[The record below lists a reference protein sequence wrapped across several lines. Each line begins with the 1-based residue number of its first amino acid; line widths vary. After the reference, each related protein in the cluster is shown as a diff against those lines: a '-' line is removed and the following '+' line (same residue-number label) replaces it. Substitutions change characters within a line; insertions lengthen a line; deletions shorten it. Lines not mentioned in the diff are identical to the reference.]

1 LEDYALL
8 RRGTAILRLTT
19 AALALYA
26 LEETPTVSSPA
37 ACDIREIEM
46 KNRPWRLIQGLVTI
60 GLVSAAIAQPVR
72 AECPQPVK
80 IIVSYPPGSPD
91 DVIARILA
99 QRLSEAGGRFYVENL
114 PGAGGMIGT
123 ATAAR
128 ALPDGCTMIIV
139 NQNFVV
145 QPAMGEKLAYQVPDG
160 FTPVT
165 LLIAAPE
172 TISVNP
178 SVPATTIKELV
189 ALVKANPAKYN
200 YASPG
205 YGSSPH
211 LASERLFKQ
220 TLGLDV
226 VHVPFQG
233 GPPAVTSTV
242 AGHTQILHLTLPIV
256 APLVRD
262 GKLRLLAVADKK
274 RAREFGDVPT
284 LEEAGIPDHEVGFWD
299 GILVPK
305 GTPDDIVEV
314 RHRQISQI
322 MALPEVRDQLQALGY
337 TVING
342 SRPEFAAHLQTELAK
357 WKGIVRE
364 GKIKSE

>member
-1 LEDYALL
+1 MKSHIRHLL
-8 RRGTAILRLTT
+8 LG
-19 AALALYA
+19 
-26 LEETPTVSSPA
+26 
-37 ACDIREIEM
+37 
-46 KNRPWRLIQGLVTI
+46 LITI
-60 GLVSAAIAQPVR
+60 GAISSAMSQLVK
-72 AECPQPVK
+72 AECSQPVK

-99 QRLSEAGGRFYVENL
+99 QKLSEGGDRFYVENL

-145 QPAMGEKLAYQVPDG
+145 QPAIGEKLTYEVPDS
-160 FTPVT
+160 FAPVT
-165 LLIAAPE
+165 LLISAPE

-178 SVPATTIKELV
+178 SVPATTLKELV
-189 ALVKANPAKYN
+189 ALVKASPGKYN

-211 LASERLFKQ
+211 LASERLFKY

-233 GPPAVTSTV
+233 GAPAVTSTV
-242 AGHTQILHLTLPIV
+242 AGHTQILHLTLPVV

-262 GKLRLLAVADKK
+262 GKLRLLAVAAKT
-274 RAREFGDVPT
+274 RAPEFPDVPT
-284 LEEAGIPDHEVGFWD
+284 LEEAGISDHEVGFWN

-305 GTPDDIVEV
+305 GTPDDIVKL
-314 RHRQISQI
+314 RHRQISEI
-322 MALPEVRDQLQALGY
+322 MSLPEVGDRLKALGY
-337 TVING
+337 MPLRT
-342 SRPEFAAHLQTELAK
+342 SQTEFVTHLQTELSK
-357 WKGIVRE
+357 WKEIVRD
-364 GKIKSE
+364 GKIKIQ

>member
-1 LEDYALL
+1 MKSLPHPM
-8 RRGTAILRLTT
+8 IL
-19 AALALYA
+19 
-26 LEETPTVSSPA
+26 
-37 ACDIREIEM
+37 
-46 KNRPWRLIQGLVTI
+46 GLVTI
-60 GLVSAAIAQPVR
+60 AVVSSAIAQPVR
-72 AECPQPVK
+72 AECSQPVK
-80 IIVSYPPGSPD
+80 IIVSYPPGSAD

-99 QRLSEAGGRFYVENL
+99 QKLSEAGGRFYVENL

-123 ATAAR
+123 ATAAK
-128 ALPDGCTMIIV
+128 ALPDGCTMVIV

-145 QPAMGEKLAYQVPDG
+145 QPAIGEKLAYEVPDS

-165 LLIAAPE
+165 LLVAAPE

-189 ALVKANPAKYN
+189 ALVKASSAKYS

-256 APLVRD
+256 ASLVRD
-262 GKLRLLAVADKK
+262 GKLRLLAVADKT
-274 RAREFGDVPT
+274 RAPEFPSNPT
-284 LEEAGIPDHEVGFWD
+284 LEEAGIPNHEVGFWD
-299 GILVPK
+299 GILLPK
-305 GTPDDIVEV
+305 GTPHDIVEL
-314 RHRQISQI
+314 RHRQIGQI
-322 MALPEVRDQLQALGY
+322 MALPDVGIGWRGLDIRRSMARR
-337 TVING
+337 TR
-342 SRPEFAAHLQTELAK
+342 SRRICRP
-357 WKGIVRE
+357 
-364 GKIKSE
+364 S

>member
-1 LEDYALL
+1 MKRPL
-8 RRGTAILRLTT
+8 RRLT
-19 AALALYA
+19 L
-26 LEETPTVSSPA
+26 
-37 ACDIREIEM
+37 
-46 KNRPWRLIQGLVTI
+46 GLLTI
-60 GLVSAAIAQPVR
+60 GIALSAVAQPVR

-99 QRLSEAGGRFYVENL
+99 QKLNEAGGRFYVENL

-128 ALPDGCTMIIV
+128 ALPDGCTMVIV

-145 QPAMGEKLAYQVPDG
+145 QSAIGEKPGYQVPES
-160 FTPVT
+160 FAPVT

-189 ALVKANPAKYN
+189 ALVKANPGKYN

-262 GKLRLLAVADKK
+262 GKLRLLTVADKN
-274 RAREFGDVPT
+274 RAAEFPDVPT
-284 LEEAGIPDHEVGFWD
+284 LEEAGIPNHEVGFWD
-299 GILVPK
+299 GILLPK
-305 GTPDDIVEV
+305 ATPRDIVEL
-314 RHRQISQI
+314 RYRQIGQI
-322 MALPEVRDQLQALGY
+322 MTLPEVRDRLAALGY
-337 TVING
+337 TPING
-342 SRPEFAAHLQTELAK
+342 TPNAFAAHLQTELTK
-357 WKGIVRE
+357 WQAIVRD
-364 GKIKSE
+364 GKIKAE

>member
-1 LEDYALL
+1 MQSPIRPLIF
-8 RRGTAILRLTT
+8 G
-19 AALALYA
+19 LATMAVVL
-26 LEETPTVSSPA
+26 
-37 ACDIREIEM
+37 
-46 KNRPWRLIQGLVTI
+46 
-60 GLVSAAIAQPVR
+60 SAFAQPVW
-72 AECPQPVK
+72 AECSQPVR

-91 DVIARILA
+91 DVIARILV
-99 QRLSEAGGRFYVENL
+99 QKLSEAGGRFYVENL
-114 PGAGGMIGT
+114 PGAGGIIGT

-145 QPAMGEKLAYQVPDG
+145 QSAIGEKLTYEVPDS
-160 FTPVT
+160 FAPVT

-178 SVPATTIKELV
+178 SVSATTMKELA
-189 ALVKANPAKYN
+189 ALVKTNPGKYN

-205 YGSSPH
+205 YGSSPY

-233 GPPAVTSTV
+233 GPPAVASTV

-262 GKLRLLAVADKK
+262 GKLRMLAVADKT
-274 RAREFGDVPT
+274 RAPEFPDVPT
-284 LEEAGIPDHEVGFWD
+284 LEQAGIPNHEVGFWN
-299 GILVPK
+299 GMLVPK
-305 GTPDDIVEV
+305 GTPDDIVEL
-314 RHRQISQI
+314 RHRQISHI
-322 MALPEVRDQLQALGY
+322 MALPEVRDRLQALGY
-337 TVING
+337 TPING
-342 SRPEFAAHLQTELAK
+342 SRSQFAEHLQTELRK
-357 WKGIVRE
+357 WKVIARE
-364 GKIKSE
+364 GRIKPE

>member
-1 LEDYALL
+1 MKSLPHPM
-8 RRGTAILRLTT
+8 IL
-19 AALALYA
+19 
-26 LEETPTVSSPA
+26 
-37 ACDIREIEM
+37 
-46 KNRPWRLIQGLVTI
+46 GLVTI
-60 GLVSAAIAQPVR
+60 AVVSSAIAQPVR
-72 AECPQPVK
+72 AECSQPVK
-80 IIVSYPPGSPD
+80 IIVSYPPGSAD

-99 QRLSEAGGRFYVENL
+99 QKLSEAGGRFYVENL

-123 ATAAR
+123 ATAAK
-128 ALPDGCTMIIV
+128 ALPDGCTMVIV

-145 QPAMGEKLAYQVPDG
+145 QPALGEKLAYEVPG
-160 FTPVT
+160 SFTPVT
-165 LLIAAPE
+165 LLIGAPE

-189 ALVKANPAKYN
+189 ALVKENPGKYN

-262 GKLRLLAVADKK
+262 GKLRLLAVADKT
-274 RAREFGDVPT
+274 RAPEFPSIPA
-284 LEEAGIPDHEVGFWD
+284 LEEAGIPNHEVGFWN
-299 GILVPK
+299 GILLPK
-305 GTPDDIVEV
+305 GTPDDIVEL
-314 RHRQISQI
+314 RHRQIGQI
-322 MALPEVRDQLQALGY
+322 MALPDVRDRLAGLGY
-337 TVING
+337 TPING
-342 SRPEFAAHLQTELAK
+342 SPNAFAAHLQTELSK
-357 WKGIVRE
+357 WKAIVRD
-364 GKIKSE
+364 GKIKPE

>member
-1 LEDYALL
+1 MKSLPHPM
-8 RRGTAILRLTT
+8 IL
-19 AALALYA
+19 
-26 LEETPTVSSPA
+26 
-37 ACDIREIEM
+37 
-46 KNRPWRLIQGLVTI
+46 GLVTI
-60 GLVSAAIAQPVR
+60 AVVSSAIAQPAR
-72 AECPQPVK
+72 AECSQPVK

-99 QRLSEAGGRFYVENL
+99 QKFSEAGGRFYVENL

-123 ATAAR
+123 ATAAK
-128 ALPDGCTMIIV
+128 ALPDGCSMVIV

-145 QPAMGEKLAYQVPDG
+145 QPAIGEKLAYEVPDS

-165 LLIAAPE
+165 LLVAAPE

-189 ALVKANPAKYN
+189 ALVKASPAKYN

-262 GKLRLLAVADKK
+262 GKLRLLAVADQT
-274 RAREFGDVPT
+274 RAPEFPSIPT
-284 LEEAGIPDHEVGFWD
+284 LEEAGIPNHEVGFWD
-299 GILVPK
+299 GILLPK
-305 GTPDDIVEV
+305 GTPDDIVEL
-314 RHRQISQI
+314 RHRQIGQI
-322 MALPEVRDQLQALGY
+322 MALPDVRDRLAGLGY
-337 TVING
+337 TPING
-342 SRPEFAAHLQTELAK
+342 SPNAFAAHLQTELSK
-357 WKGIVRE
+357 WKAIVRD
-364 GKIKSE
+364 GKIKPE

>member
-1 LEDYALL
+1 MKSLPHPM
-8 RRGTAILRLTT
+8 IL
-19 AALALYA
+19 
-26 LEETPTVSSPA
+26 
-37 ACDIREIEM
+37 
-46 KNRPWRLIQGLVTI
+46 GLVTI
-60 GLVSAAIAQPVR
+60 AVVSSAIAQPAR
-72 AECPQPVK
+72 AECSQPVK
-80 IIVSYPPGSPD
+80 IIVSYPPGSAD

-99 QRLSEAGGRFYVENL
+99 QKLSEAGGRFYVENL

-123 ATAAR
+123 ATAAK
-128 ALPDGCTMIIV
+128 ALPDGCSMVIV

-145 QPAMGEKLAYQVPDG
+145 QPAIGEKLAYEVPDS

-165 LLIAAPE
+165 LLVAAPE

-189 ALVKANPAKYN
+189 ALVKENPGKYN

-256 APLVRD
+256 APMVRD
-262 GKLRLLAVADKK
+262 GKLRLLAVADSK
-274 RAREFGDVPT
+274 RAAEFPSIPT
-284 LEEAGIPDHEVGFWD
+284 LEEAGIPNHEVGFWD
-299 GILVPK
+299 GILLPK
-305 GTPDDIVEV
+305 GTPNDIVEL
-314 RHRQISQI
+314 RHRQIGQI
-322 MALPEVRDQLQALGY
+322 MALPDVQDRLAGLGY
-337 TVING
+337 TPING
-342 SRPEFAAHLQTELAK
+342 SPNAFATHLQAELSK
-357 WKGIVRE
+357 WKAIVRD
-364 GKIKSE
+364 GKIKPE

>member
-1 LEDYALL
+1 MP
-8 RRGTAILRLTT
+8 TAEL
-19 AALALYA
+19 
-26 LEETPTVSSPA
+26 V
-37 ACDIREIEM
+37 CDTWEFEM
-46 KNRPWRLIQGLVTI
+46 KNRIGPLVLTLIACGILSST
-60 GLVSAAIAQPVR
+60 IAQPVM
-72 AECPQPVK
+72 AGCAQPVK

-91 DVIARILA
+91 DIIARILA
-99 QRLSEAGGRFYVENL
+99 QKLSETSERFYVENL

-123 ATAAR
+123 AAAAR
-128 ALPDGCTMIIV
+128 ALPDGCTMVIV

-145 QPAMGEKLAYQVPDG
+145 QAAIGEKLAYEVPDS
-160 FTPVT
+160 FKPVT
-165 LLIAAPE
+165 LLIASPE

-178 SVPATTIKELV
+178 SVPATTMNELV
-189 ALVKANPAKYN
+189 ALIKANPGKYN

-233 GPPAVTSTV
+233 GPPAATSTV

-262 GKLRLLAVADKK
+262 GKLRLLAIADGA
-274 RAREFGDVPT
+274 RAAEFPSVPT
-284 LEEAGIPDHEVGFWD
+284 LREAGIPSHEVGFWD

-305 GTPDDIVEV
+305 ETPDDVV
-314 RHRQISQI
+314 QHRYRQVGQI
-322 MALPEVRDQLQALGY
+322 MAMPDVRERLAELGY
-337 TVING
+337 TPING
-342 SRPEFAAHLQTELAK
+342 SPTEFATQMQIELAK
-357 WKGIVRE
+357 WKAIAGDS
-364 GKIKSE
+364 KIKLK

>member
-1 LEDYALL
+1 MRSPL
-8 RRGTAILRLTT
+8 R
-19 AALALYA
+19 
-26 LEETPTVSSPA
+26 P
-37 ACDIREIEM
+37 
-46 KNRPWRLIQGLVTI
+46 LIPGLVMI
-60 GLVSAAIAQPVR
+60 GLVSSAVAGPVR
-72 AECPQPVK
+72 VECQQSVK

-91 DVIARILA
+91 DVIARILG
-99 QRLSEAGGRFYVENL
+99 QNLSEAGGRFYVENL

-128 ALPDGCTMIIV
+128 ASPDGCTMVVV

-145 QPAMGEKLAYQVPDG
+145 QPAIGEKLAYEVPDS

-178 SVPATTIKELV
+178 SMPATTMKELV
-189 ALVKANPAKYN
+189 ALVKASPGKYN

-262 GKLRLLAVADKK
+262 GKLRLLAVADKT
-274 RAREFGDVPT
+274 RAAEFPGVPT
-284 LEEAGIPDHEVGFWD
+284 LEEAGIPNHEVGFWN

-305 GTPDDIVEV
+305 GTPDDIVEL
-314 RHRQISQI
+314 RHRQVSRI
-322 MALPEVRDQLQALGY
+322 MALPEVRDRLETLGY
-337 TVING
+337 TPING
-342 SRPEFAAHLQTELAK
+342 SQSAFAAHLHAELAK
-357 WKGIVRE
+357 WKAIVRD
-364 GKIKSE
+364 GKIKPE

>member
-1 LEDYALL
+1 VRSL
-8 RRGTAILRLTT
+8 
-19 AALALYA
+19 
-26 LEETPTVSSPA
+26 A

-46 KNRPWRLIQGLVTI
+46 KSPLRPLILGLVTI
-60 GLVSAAIAQPVR
+60 GVVSSAIAQPVKP
-72 AECPQPVK
+72 ECPQPVK

-99 QRLSEAGGRFYVENL
+99 QKLSEAGGRFYVENL

-128 ALPDGCTMIIV
+128 ALPDGCTMVII

-145 QPAMGEKLAYQVPDG
+145 QPAIGEKLAYEVPDS

-172 TISVNP
+172 TISINP
-178 SVPATTIKELV
+178 SVPANTLKELV
-189 ALVKANPAKYN
+189 ALVKASPGAYN

-262 GKLRLLAVADKK
+262 GKLRLLAVADKT
-274 RAREFGDVPT
+274 RAAEFPGVST
-284 LEEAGIPDHEVGFWD
+284 LDEAGIPNHEVGFWD

-305 GTPDDIVEV
+305 GTPDDIVEL
-314 RHRQISQI
+314 RQRQIGQI
-322 MALPEVRDQLQALGY
+322 MALPEVRDRLAALGY
-337 TVING
+337 TPING
-342 SRPEFAAHLQTELAK
+342 SQNEFATHLQTELAK
-357 WKGIVRE
+357 WKAIVRD
-364 GKIKSE
+364 GKIKPE

>member
-1 LEDYALL
+1 MKCLL
-8 RRGTAILRLTT
+8 KPLIL
-19 AALALYA
+19 
-26 LEETPTVSSPA
+26 
-37 ACDIREIEM
+37 
-46 KNRPWRLIQGLVTI
+46 GLVAI
-60 GLVSAAIAQPVR
+60 GAISPAIAQPVR
-72 AECPQPVK
+72 AGCAQPVK

-99 QRLSEAGGRFYVENL
+99 QKLSEAGERSYVENL

-123 ATAAR
+123 AAAAK
-128 ALPDGCTMIIV
+128 ALPDGCTMVIV

-145 QPAMGEKLAYQVPDG
+145 QPAIGEKLAYDVPDS
-160 FTPVT
+160 FRTVT

-172 TISVNP
+172 TISVNTT
-178 SVPATTIKELV
+178 VPATTIKELV
-189 ALVKANPAKYN
+189 ALVKSNPGKYN

-211 LASERLFKQ
+211 LASERLFRQ
-220 TLGLDV
+220 TLGLDI

-262 GKLRLLAVADKK
+262 GKLRLLAVADRT
-274 RAREFGDVPT
+274 RAAEFPDVPT
-284 LEEAGIPDHEVGFWD
+284 LEEAGIPKHEVGFWD

-305 GTPDDIVEV
+305 DTPDDIVEL
-314 RHRQISQI
+314 RYRQIGQI
-322 MALPEVRDQLQALGY
+322 MAMTEVRDRLAALGY
-337 TVING
+337 TPING
-342 SRPEFAAHLQTELAK
+342 SQNAFAAHLQTELAK
-357 WKGIVRE
+357 WKAIVRD
-364 GKIKSE
+364 GKIKTKDPV

>member
-1 LEDYALL
+1 
-8 RRGTAILRLTT
+8 
-19 AALALYA
+19 
-26 LEETPTVSSPA
+26 
-37 ACDIREIEM
+37 
-46 KNRPWRLIQGLVTI
+46 
-60 GLVSAAIAQPVR
+60 
-72 AECPQPVK
+72 
-80 IIVSYPPGSPD
+80 
-91 DVIARILA
+91 
-99 QRLSEAGGRFYVENL
+99 
-114 PGAGGMIGT
+114 MIGT

-128 ALPDGCTMIIV
+128 ASPDGCTMVVV

-145 QPAMGEKLAYQVPDG
+145 QPAIGEKLAYEVPDS

-178 SVPATTIKELV
+178 SVPATTMKELV
-189 ALVKANPAKYN
+189 ALVKASPGKYN

-262 GKLRLLAVADKK
+262 GKLRLLAVADKT
-274 RAREFGDVPT
+274 RAAEFPSVPT
-284 LEEAGIPDHEVGFWD
+284 LEEAGIPNHEVGFWN

-305 GTPDDIVEV
+305 GTPDDIVEL
-314 RHRQISQI
+314 RHRQISRI
-322 MALPEVRDQLQALGY
+322 MALPEVRDRLATLGY
-337 TVING
+337 TPING
-342 SRPEFAAHLQTELAK
+342 SQNAFAAHLHTELAK
-357 WKGIVRE
+357 WKAIVRD
-364 GKIKSE
+364 GKIKPE

>member
-1 LEDYALL
+1 
-8 RRGTAILRLTT
+8 
-19 AALALYA
+19 
-26 LEETPTVSSPA
+26 
-37 ACDIREIEM
+37 M
-46 KNRPWRLIQGLVTI
+46 
-60 GLVSAAIAQPVR
+60 
-72 AECPQPVK
+72 
-80 IIVSYPPGSPD
+80 
-91 DVIARILA
+91 IARILA
-99 QRLSEAGGRFYVENL
+99 QKLSEVGGRFYVENL

-128 ALPDGCTMIIV
+128 ALPDGCTMVIV

-145 QPAMGEKLAYQVPDG
+145 QPAIGEKPAYEVPDS

-172 TISVNP
+172 TISISP
-178 SVPATTIKELV
+178 SVPANTLKELV
-189 ALVKANPAKYN
+189 ALVKASPGAYN

-262 GKLRLLAVADKK
+262 GKLRLLAVADKT
-274 RAREFGDVPT
+274 RAAGFPGVPT
-284 LEEAGIPDHEVGFWD
+284 LEEAGMPNHEVGFWD

-305 GTPDDIVEV
+305 GTPDDIVEL
-314 RHRQISQI
+314 RRRQIGQI
-322 MALPEVRDQLQALGY
+322 MALPEVRDRLAALGY
-337 TVING
+337 TPING
-342 SRPEFAAHLQTELAK
+342 SQNEFATHLQTELAK
-357 WKGIVRE
+357 WQAIVRD
-364 GKIKSE
+364 GKTKPE

>member
-1 LEDYALL
+1 MRSL
-8 RRGTAILRLTT
+8 
-19 AALALYA
+19 
-26 LEETPTVSSPA
+26 A

-46 KNRPWRLIQGLVTI
+46 KSPLRPLILGLVTI
-60 GLVSAAIAQPVR
+60 GVVSSAIAQPVR
-72 AECPQPVK
+72 PECPQPVK

-99 QRLSEAGGRFYVENL
+99 QKLSEAGGRFYVENL

-128 ALPDGCTMIIV
+128 ALPDGCTMVIV

-145 QPAMGEKLAYQVPDG
+145 QHAIGEKLAYQVPDS
-160 FTPVT
+160 FKPVT

-172 TISVNP
+172 TISINP
-178 SVPATTIKELV
+178 SVPANTLKELV
-189 ALVKANPAKYN
+189 ALVKASPGTYN

-233 GPPAVTSTV
+233 GPSAVTSTV

-262 GKLRLLAVADKK
+262 GKLRLLVVADKT
-274 RAREFGDVPT
+274 RAAEFPGVPT
-284 LEEAGIPDHEVGFWD
+284 LEEAGIPNHEVGFWD

-305 GTPDDIVEV
+305 GTPDDIVEL
-314 RHRQISQI
+314 RQRQIGQI
-322 MALPEVRDQLQALGY
+322 MGLPEVRDRLAALGY
-337 TVING
+337 TPING
-342 SRPEFAAHLQTELAK
+342 SQNAFATHLQTELAK
-357 WKGIVRE
+357 WKAIVRD
-364 GKIKSE
+364 GKVKPE

>member
-1 LEDYALL
+1 MRSLL
-8 RRGTAILRLTT
+8 PPLMAGLITACVV
-19 AALALYA
+19 
-26 LEETPTVSSPA
+26 VSS
-37 ACDIREIEM
+37 
-46 KNRPWRLIQGLVTI
+46 
-60 GLVSAAIAQPVR
+60 AIAQP
-72 AECPQPVK
+72 AATECSQSVK

-99 QRLSEAGGRFYVENL
+99 QKLSEAGGRFHVENL
-114 PGAGGMIGT
+114 PGAAGMIGT

-128 ALPDGCTMIIV
+128 AAPDGCTMVIV

-145 QPAMGEKLAYQVPDG
+145 QPAIGEKLSYEVPES
-160 FTPVT
+160 FTPVA
-165 LLIAAPE
+165 LLLAAPE

-178 SVPATTIKELV
+178 SVPATTLKELA
-189 ALVKANPAKYN
+189 ALVKANPGKYN

-205 YGSSPH
+205 NGSSPH

-262 GKLRLLAVADKK
+262 GKLRLLAVAGTT
-274 RAREFGDVPT
+274 RAAEFPDVPT
-284 LEEAGIPDHEVGFWD
+284 LARRAYRTTRSGFGMASCFPGERLTTSLNSGIGKSARSWRCLKCATGWRRWD
-299 GILVPK
+299 
-305 GTPDDIVEV
+305 T
-314 RHRQISQI
+314 RWS
-322 MALPEVRDQLQALGY
+322 MARGHS
-337 TVING
+337 
-342 SRPEFAAHLQTELAK
+342 SRRICRA
-357 WKGIVRE
+357 
-364 GKIKSE
+364 S